1 MRITYQDV
9 LLPSPVQ
16 ILPYLDRLLV
26 CMVRPAFL
34 ASLATL
40 LFPDNRSQD
49 SCQRVNHQN
58 SAVRPSGDNILVS

>member
-26 CMVRPAFL
+26 RMVRPAFL

-49 SCQRVNHQN
+49 SCQRVDH
-58 SAVRPSGDNILVS
+58 